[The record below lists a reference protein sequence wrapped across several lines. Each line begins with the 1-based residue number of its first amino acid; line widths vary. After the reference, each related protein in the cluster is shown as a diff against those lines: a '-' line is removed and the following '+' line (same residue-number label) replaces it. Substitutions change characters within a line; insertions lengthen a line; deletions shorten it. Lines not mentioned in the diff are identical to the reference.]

1 MAEPEVDG
9 GSSSRSVAPAAEGM
23 TTAAVVASTRRA
35 SLQGSTGGAAALDS
49 DSDSTSTELCD
60 EPDRL
65 SDVDSEELT
74 STSECYV
81 MASADE
87 DGTSPATAAGV
98 TKAAAELMSVTRT
111 R

>member
-1 MAEPEVDG
+1 MEPQVDG
-9 GSSSRSVAPAAEGM
+9 VSSGSVASAAEGM

-35 SLQGSTGGAAALDS
+35 SLGSSGGAAALDS

-74 STSECYV
+74 STSDCYV
-81 MASADE
+81 MASIDE
-87 DGTSPATAAGV
+87 DRTLPATAVGA
-98 TKAAAELMSVTRT
+98 TKAAETSVTGT